1 MPDLTPLKWRAKRNR
16 DGQQIPNC
24 WITDSG
30 YTVSECRLPEKR
42 FTVTRPGDAA
52 PFAYLG
58 SRDEVV
64 SVIRADMKASGVLA

>member
-1 MPDLTPLKWRAKRNR
+1 MSDLNPLRWRAKRNR

-30 YTVSECRLPEKR
+30 YTVAECRLPEKR
-42 FTVTRPGDAA
+42 FTVTRPGCSA

-58 SRDEVV
+58 SREDVV
-64 SVIRADMKASGVLA
+64 AIIRADMKASGVSA

>member
-1 MPDLTPLKWRAKRNR
+1 MSDLNPLRWRAKRNR

-30 YTVSECRLPEKR
+30 YTVAECRLPEKR
-42 FTVTRPGDAA
+42 FTVTRLGDAA

-58 SRDEVV
+58 NREEVV
-64 SVIRADMKASGVLA
+64 AIIQADLKASEVPA